1 VASFTGDLHPVPRVA
16 VSSIQTRTPNEN
28 RSQKR
33 GHQPGW
39 TTVLSQGGN
48 PSPGTAEDRRK
59 RLDLAAKGGLLP
71 QITPVNGLAKQGFS
85 ATGKWFYRIEV
96 FFEILHRKIIDSNN
110 LL

>member
-1 VASFTGDLHPVPRVA
+1 MKIDLKKEATNWGGPPFCRRRRSIHGRGGRPSEASRRRGR
-16 VSSIQTRTPNEN
+16 
-28 RSQKR
+28 RS
-33 GHQPGW
+33 
-39 TTVLSQGGN
+39 
-48 PSPGTAEDRRK
+48 
-59 RLDLAAKGGLLP
+59 LLL